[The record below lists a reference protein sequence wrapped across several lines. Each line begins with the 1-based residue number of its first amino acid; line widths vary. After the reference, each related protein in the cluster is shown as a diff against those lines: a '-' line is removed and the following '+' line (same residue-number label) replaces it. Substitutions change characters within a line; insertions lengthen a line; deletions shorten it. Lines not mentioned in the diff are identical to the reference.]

1 MISPRKSELKE
12 RKLHYD
18 EVYKKKRLKEVKN
31 KFFKYNVQV
40 NVNIPSFTYFFKN
53 PEDYLEKIEDY
64 YIYLPRGNNREY
76 YKRIY
81 LNFRKMAGKF
91 IKGKNWLIT
100 PQIKDDKLEK
110 IEYLTKINKKIIK
123 RELKDYFYEED
134 IEC

>member
-40 NVNIPSFTYFFKN
+40 NVNIPSFAYFFKN

-64 YIYLPRGNNREY
+64 YIYLPRGNSREY

-81 LNFRKMAGKF
+81 LNFRKMSGKC
-91 IKGKNWLIT
+91 IQGKNWLTT
-100 PQIKDDKLEK
+100 PQIKDDKVEK

-134 IEC
+134 TEC